1 MAGLHF
7 YGFYLQ
13 FNPDC
18 GIRSHDCV
26 IKFNQIYKQFE
37 NKLVKEYQS
46 KAFLQVPALLG
57 ILKLFSRNWHYHSWD
72 LVRYLKGKVENF
84 EGS

>member
-1 MAGLHF
+1 MAGLDF

-37 NKLVKEYQS
+37 NKTRKRISV
-46 KAFLQVPALLG
+46 
-57 ILKLFSRNWHYHSWD
+57 
-72 LVRYLKGKVENF
+72 
-84 EGS
+84 